1 MKVTIKSKNENPLL
15 GRMEVEGQITFEG
28 VTPSNAQLIEVLVKE
43 MKTKPELVII
53 KNIYTKFSQQES
65 AFSALVYKNAE
76 AKDKAEM
83 NTKFLKKKAEED
95 AKKVAE
101 AKKAEAEE
109 KKKAEEDAKTAEED
123 AKAAEEAKKAE
134 AEKPTEEKKEEAPAT
149 EEKAE

>member
-1 MKVTIKSKNENPLL
+1 MRKETMKVTIKSKNENPLL

-95 AKKVAE
+95 AK
-101 AKKAEAEE
+101 
-109 KKKAEEDAKTAEED
+109 TAEED